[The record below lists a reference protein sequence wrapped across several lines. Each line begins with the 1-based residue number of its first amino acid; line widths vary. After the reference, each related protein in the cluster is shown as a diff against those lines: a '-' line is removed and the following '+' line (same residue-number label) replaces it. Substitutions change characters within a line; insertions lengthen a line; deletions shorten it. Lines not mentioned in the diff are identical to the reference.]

1 MLTLCVTVASYN
13 PEVLRGMQILVSLL
27 MHVGLAL

>member
-13 PEVLRGMQILVSLL
+13 PEVLRGMQVLVSFL
-27 MHVGLAL
+27 MDIGLAL